1 MYADPKRVRQHRH
14 MLRLDDY
21 EQKLVESLAAYQGEQ
36 VSTLLRELALRQAAA
51 ILGSD
56 AGESVSRTGC

>member
-1 MYADPKRVRQHRH
+1 MYQDPKRVRQHRH

-51 ILGSD
+51 ILASD
-56 AGESVSRTGC
+56 SNDSVSRIV

>member
-51 ILGSD
+51 LLAPD
-56 AGESVSRTGC
+56 AGESVSRSSY